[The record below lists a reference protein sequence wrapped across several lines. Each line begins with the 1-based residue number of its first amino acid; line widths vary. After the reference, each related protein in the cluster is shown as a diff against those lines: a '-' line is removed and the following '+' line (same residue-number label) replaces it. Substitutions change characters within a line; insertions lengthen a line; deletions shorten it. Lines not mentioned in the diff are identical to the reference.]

1 MLLLLLSSRDE
12 QGSPLSFF
20 HVQNISVCVT
30 RTFVDHVRH
39 QPLVFEVFG
48 HFQQTLSRCDS
59 GRSGPAC
66 LLQTR
71 QPPKR
76 MLPPLLPVSQP
87 LRPTKFGSLPPSPTS
102 QVRRPAVLHVSRFY
116 HALPS
121 FTGFLVNLTR
131 IYWVLFGFSLSFT
144 CFHWILL
151 SISRFYHFLSGF
163 TGF

>member
-1 MLLLLLSSRDE
+1 MLLLLSSRDE

-102 QVRRPAVLHVSRFY
+102 QVRRSCCTTFYRVS
-116 HALPS
+116 L
-121 FTGFLVNLTR
+121 GL
-131 IYWVLFGFSLSFT
+131 YWVLLGLLGFVRQSAAQSHFSGSSSSRPS
-144 CFHWILL
+144 CF
-151 SISRFYHFLSGF
+151 
-163 TGF
+163 